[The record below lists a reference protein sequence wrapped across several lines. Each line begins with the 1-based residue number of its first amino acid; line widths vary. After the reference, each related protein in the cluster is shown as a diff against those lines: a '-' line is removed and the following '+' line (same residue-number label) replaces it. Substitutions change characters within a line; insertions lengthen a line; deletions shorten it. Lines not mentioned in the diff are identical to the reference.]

1 MVWSHHGLT
10 EKYLGEQKLLNFNS
24 CSRHLKI
31 VVINKLRATFVNT
44 RNSWNLS
51 SSWFLVRN
59 TFERNDKF
67 EMYDIWIV
75 LQCKN
80 PFFFNHSQKYFLKS
94 QLFPFY
100 FHDNR
105 HNSILLWGIFF
116 RITYPKHN
124 CKLYKF
130 KVESPLFD
138 YSIKFETCEG
148 MRCAGKCSDVQEH
161 CEGSLILT

>member
-1 MVWSHHGLT
+1 MRVFFFNHYFSNWWLKFSVKVQGCMLDMVWSHLVLT

-67 EMYDIWIV
+67 EIFDIWIV
-75 LQCKN
+75 LKCKN
-80 PFFFNHSQKYFLKS
+80 PFFFNHSKKYFLKS

-105 HNSILLWGIFF
+105 HNSILLWL
-116 RITYPKHN
+116 R
-124 CKLYKF
+124 
-130 KVESPLFD
+130 
-138 YSIKFETCEG
+138 YSHI
-148 MRCAGKCSDVQEH
+148 QNIIN
-161 CEGSLILT
+161 L